1 MRGPAQTSEPIIQ
14 YLYQLIDSIG
24 EGKLLIPRFQR
35 PLVWAWD
42 LQAELLRSVKDGI
55 PMGAIMVWRTA
66 RKRIRWQEELA
77 GHRLPKPVESQP
89 HEYLLDGLQ
98 RLSTMFAA
106 LRGFGNGSA
115 EPTRPSIGYDLE
127 EEAFVESF
135 DPSAQPQVVPL
146 SALPDSL
153 TLLRFQRRLPKDER
167 SDIWV
172 ERSDALAKAFREYK
186 VPVIPI
192 VSDEFDVAA
201 RTFNLLN
208 SQGVRMG
215 EADMIHALTWSPTF
229 ELRDKLESL
238 RNELLQPLG
247 WEDIEFENILK
258 VVKAEA
264 DLDVYEESVEQVSRL
279 LKDDPEALDRA
290 FDHLAQV
297 ARLLRED
304 CGIRSWGLV
313 PYSHQAILM
322 ADAVRL
328 APTKKRTRRVL
339 ADWFWLTTYGEMFAG
354 LSGYRINVAI
364 RDLRASVKDGNIRWS
379 GASKFRVRPVPV
391 SADFRAVRMKALGL
405 MLARTIESQNSSA
418 SDPFDSL
425 ASYGRHALVALV
437 PRRLLTKANSSSP
450 ANRFL
455 CEPDDVS
462 ELRQRVLTGQLSPQ
476 EQAEQLIPDAALERV
491 HAGNWNGFVEARL
504 EAIVEQERRF
514 VAGIVGR
521 YQLEGTAKK
530 RRSRGEDD
538 EL

>member
-14 YLYQLIDSIG
+14 YLYQLIDSIS

-35 PLVWAWD
+35 PLVWEWD
-42 LQAELLRSVKDGI
+42 RQAELLRSVKDGI

-77 GHRLPKPVESQP
+77 GHKLPKPPDSQP

-106 LRGFGNGSA
+106 LRGFGKGSE
-115 EPTRPSIGYDLE
+115 EPARPSIGYDLE

-135 DPSAQPQVVPL
+135 DPSTQPQVVPL

-153 TLLRFQRRLPKDER
+153 TLLRFQRKLPKGER
-167 SDIWV
+167 SDTWV
-172 ERSDALAKAFREYK
+172 KRSDALAKAFREYK

-192 VSDEFDVAA
+192 VSEEFDVAA

-208 SQGVRMG
+208 SQGMRMG
-215 EADMIHALTWSPTF
+215 EADMIHALTWSPKF

-264 DLDVYEESVEQVSRL
+264 DLDVYEESVEQVSKL

-290 FDHLAQV
+290 FDHLVQV
-297 ARLLRED
+297 ATLLREK

-322 ADAVRL
+322 ADAIRL

-339 ADWFWLTTYGEMFAG
+339 SDWFWITTYGEMFAG
-354 LSGYRINVAI
+354 LSGHRINLAI
-364 RDLRASVKDGNIRWS
+364 RDLRAAVRDGNIHWS
-379 GASKFRVRPVPV
+379 GASNFRVRPVPV
-391 SADFRAVRMKALGL
+391 IADFRAVRMKAIAL
-405 MLARTIESQNSSA
+405 MLARNIEPSDRSA
-418 SDPFDSL
+418 PHPFETL
-425 ASYGRHALVALV
+425 ASYGRHAMVALV
-437 PRRLLTKANSSSP
+437 PRKLLSKTNSSSP

-455 CEPDDVS
+455 CDPDDVAQ
-462 ELRQRVLTGQLSPQ
+462 LRQRVLNGQLSAQ
-476 EQAEQLIPDAALERV
+476 EQAEQLISNAALELI
-491 HAGNWNGFVEARL
+491 HAENWDAFVEARL
-504 EAIVEQERRF
+504 ETIIEYEERF
-514 VAGIVGR
+514 VAEITGR
-521 YQLEGTAKK
+521 YDLDGPAKK
-530 RRSRGEDD
+530 RKSRVEDD
-538 EL
+538 E